1 MAAPPTV
8 PSKRRNKM
16 ADSQESGET
25 KPSPA
30 LWGGLWMAFLVS
42 LGEAMLRYSPP
53 RSQRLRAATSLN
65 IHLCGAQFN
74 VAANLAFLG
83 KSTIF
88 LSKLPENELGQLARS
103 AGMHCGI
110 DMSYVRMVPDS
121 RIGTVYVEFGA
132 EPRANIHFYDR
143 KNSAASEI
151 SPADFPW
158 KEILKDSQLAY
169 TDGIF
174 PGLSQNCRETTLE
187 FIRVAREVGAT
198 VCFDMNYRAAIW
210 TPEEA
215 EHTYRQILPSVDIL
229 VTNHAVSQ
237 IVFGFHGSDEEV
249 ARRYPSEFGCSIV
262 CITSREM
269 IGNHRG
275 RWKSLALDKNEFVYG
290 RPFEFEVVDRFG
302 TGDAFFSG
310 FLYGYSERN
319 AQFALDFGNAFCALA
334 HTVEGDVVPVSVH
347 EVMALLDGPAN
358 THIRR

>member
-1 MAAPPTV
+1 
-8 PSKRRNKM
+8 
-16 ADSQESGET
+16 
-25 KPSPA
+25 
-30 LWGGLWMAFLVS
+30 MAFLVS

-53 RSQRLRAATSLN
+53 RNQRLRAATSLS

-83 KSTIF
+83 KSTVF
-88 LSKLPENELGQLARS
+88 LSRLPDNELGQLARS
-103 AGMHCGI
+103 AGMNCGI
-110 DMSYVRMVPDS
+110 DMSYVRMTPDS

-132 EPRANIHFYDR
+132 EPRANIHLYDR
-143 KNSAASEI
+143 KDSAASEI
-151 SPADFPW
+151 SAGDFPW

-174 PGLSQNCRETTLE
+174 PGLSRNCREATLE
-187 FIRVAREVGAT
+187 FICVAREVGSA
-198 VCFDMNYRAAIW
+198 VCFDMNYRATIW
-210 TPEEA
+210 TPDEA
-215 EHTYRQILPSVDIL
+215 SNAYRQILPSVDIL

-237 IVFGFHGSDEEV
+237 MVLGFHGSDEEV
-249 ARRYPSEFGCSIV
+249 AQRYRGDFGCSTV

-269 IGNHRG
+269 MGNRRG
-275 RWKSLALDKNEFVYG
+275 KWKSLALDKEEIVYG

-319 AQFALDFGNAFCALA
+319 AQFALDFGNALCALA
-334 HTVEGDVVPVSVH
+334 HTVEGDVIPVSVH

-358 THIRR
+358 ANIRR